1 MRTTPLL
8 LAGVLATPA
17 TAGTISITLPQMP
30 VAEYHKPYVAAWI
43 EPVGGGA
50 AQTVFVWYD
59 LRKPNNGG
67 AKWLA
72 DVRSWWRKSGRT
84 LNLPADGLSG
94 ATRAPGTYKIPLPAN
109 LKSGAYTLFV
119 EAARESGG
127 REMVSLPITIP
138 AKAASTSGKTELG
151 AVTLAAR

>member
-1 MRTTPLL
+1 MRKTPFLIAGA
-8 LAGVLATPA
+8 LAAPA
-17 TAGTISITLPQMP
+17 SAGTISITLPQVP
-30 VAEYHKPYVAAWI
+30 VAEYHKPYVAAWV

-50 AQTVFVWYD
+50 AQTLFVWYD
-59 LRKPNNGG
+59 LKKPNNGG

-94 ATRAPGTYKIPLPAN
+94 ATRPPGTYKIPLPAN

-119 EAARESGG
+119 EAAREAGA
-127 REMVSLPITIP
+127 REIVSVPLAVP
-138 AKAASTSGKTELG
+138 AKAASASGKTELG
-151 AVTLAAR
+151 AVTVAVR